1 MQVQKRL
8 RPGTRAPASGVY
20 RLVDPRGRNRGER
33 TVCIGTRLPPTPD
46 PGMTYVMKGAGD
58 GEVQPANRGRV
69 APQDTTAYLLSSPA
83 NARFLAD
90 SILEADTGRVVYVD
104 PGEIGIEG

>member
-1 MQVQKRL
+1 MQVPKRL

-20 RLVDPRGRNRGER
+20 RLIDTRGRKRGER
-33 TVCIGTRLPPTPD
+33 TVYIGTRLPPTPD
-46 PGMTYVMKGAGD
+46 PGMTYVMKDAEDGSVRYASKGRGA
-58 GEVQPANRGRV
+58 PYA
-69 APQDTTAYLLSSPA
+69 TTDYLLSNPA

-104 PGEIGIEG
+104 PREIGIEG